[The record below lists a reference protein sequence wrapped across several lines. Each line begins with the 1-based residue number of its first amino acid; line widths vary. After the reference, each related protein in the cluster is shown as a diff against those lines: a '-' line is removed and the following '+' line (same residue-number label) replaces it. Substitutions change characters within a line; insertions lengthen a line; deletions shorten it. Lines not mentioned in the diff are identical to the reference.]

1 MNKPPL
7 STVLSYTF
15 IMNHFTRFSG
25 LVAALC
31 LSLPTAGFANDHGH
45 GGSHGGWSG
54 SHGNWSGGHGNW
66 HGGNWHNNYCYSPHG
81 HFYGGYFPF
90 AYSYSPYYYSAP
102 YYDAYYDSPAIGLS
116 ITSSPTYRGTR
127 AGDRADDLAIDVQR
141 ALRHDGY
148 YHGGIDGDIGAG
160 TRAAIRQYQY
170 DHHLE
175 VTGRIDRSLLRS
187 LGLD

>member
-7 STVLSYTF
+7 FPVSSYTF
-15 IMNHFTRFSG
+15 PMKHFTRLSS

-31 LSLPTAGFANDHGH
+31 LGLPAAGFANDHGH

-54 SHGNWSGGHGNW
+54 GHGNWNGGHGNW
-66 HGGNWHNNYCYSPHG
+66 HGGNWHNNYCYSPRV
-81 HFYGGYFPF
+81 HFYGGYSPF
-90 AYSYSPYYYSAP
+90 AYSYYPYYSAP
-102 YYDAYYDSPAIGLS
+102 YYDSYYASPAIGLS

-127 AGDRADDLAIDVQR
+127 AGDQADDLAIDVQR
-141 ALRHDGY
+141 ALRRDGY
-148 YHGGIDGDIGAG
+148 YRGSIDGDVGAG

-175 VTGRIDRSLLRS
+175 VTGRVDRSLLRS